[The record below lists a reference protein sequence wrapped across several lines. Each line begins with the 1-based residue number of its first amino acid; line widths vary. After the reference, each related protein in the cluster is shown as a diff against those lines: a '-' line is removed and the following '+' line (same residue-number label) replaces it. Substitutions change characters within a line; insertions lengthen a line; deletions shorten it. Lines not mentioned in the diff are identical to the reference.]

1 MAELTIA
8 ADEEQLAASAA
19 DLMTSLIEDA
29 ITTRGNAL
37 VCLAGGTTPRRL
49 YTRLGDPALS
59 WRARIDWSRLHLFW
73 GDERLVPPDHPDS
86 NFGRTRQCLLA
97 HVPVRASQIH
107 RMRGELQDAGRAAAD
122 YEQEL
127 HAGFAAAGRPDT
139 TFDVMLL
146 GVGQDAHIASI
157 FPGSPLLTADALA
170 RPDLVAAV
178 YPAHLAAWRLTL
190 TPPAILDTR
199 RILVL
204 AAGPEKAAAVHAA
217 LYLPEDLER
226 WPAQL
231 LHRAGDRVQWI
242 LDKWTSGQV
251 TSGEVGDK

>member
-8 ADEEQLAASAA
+8 ADEEQLAAAAA
-19 DLMTSLIEDA
+19 DRMTSLIEDA
-29 ITTRGNAL
+29 IAAQGNAL

-59 WRARIDWSRLHLFW
+59 WHARIDWSRLHLFW

-86 NFGRTRQCLLA
+86 NFGMTRQSLLA

-107 RMRGELQDAGRAAAD
+107 RMRGELQDAGQAAAD

-127 HAGFAAAGRPDT
+127 RAGFAAAGRPDT
-139 TFDVMLL
+139 AFDVMLL
-146 GVGQDAHIASI
+146 GVGRDAHIASI

-178 YPAHLAAWRLTL
+178 YPPHLAAWRLTL
-190 TPPAILDTR
+190 TPPAILETR

-204 AAGPEKAAAVHAA
+204 AAGPEKASAVRAA
-217 LYLPEDLER
+217 LHMPEDLVR

-231 LHRAGDRVQWI
+231 LRRAGDRVEWYV
-242 LDKWTSGQV
+242 DKLSSGPPA
-251 TSGEVGDK
+251 SDEARDK